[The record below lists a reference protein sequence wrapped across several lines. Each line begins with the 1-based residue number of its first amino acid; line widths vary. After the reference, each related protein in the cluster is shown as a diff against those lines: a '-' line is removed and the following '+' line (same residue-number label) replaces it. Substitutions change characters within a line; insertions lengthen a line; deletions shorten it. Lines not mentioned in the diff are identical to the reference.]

1 MKQTGRRIIFAGLVL
16 AVLAAGRDGLDR
28 WIDRTELPVVLAET
42 SVEVRERSGALLRA
56 FPVEDGRWRLATR
69 KDAVDRAYL
78 EMLITYEDR
87 RFHSHSGVDPL
98 AVLRATAQAALS
110 GRIVS
115 GASTLTMQ
123 VARLLEDSGTGDW
136 RGKLRQA
143 RVALALERRF
153 DKAQIL
159 DLYLLHAPFGGGV
172 EGVRA
177 ASLAWF
183 GKEPHR
189 LSAAEAA
196 LLVAL
201 TQSPETRRPD
211 RFPEAARAAR
221 DRIIGLMR
229 DQGRLAPDV
238 ARVALDEP
246 VPDAMTPLPR
256 LAMHTAEAL
265 RLSEPGQAVIQ
276 TTIDGPMQRSIE
288 ALLRERASQ
297 FGPGIGIAAMIADP
311 ASGEILV
318 SVGAAD
324 YSDAGGRQGFIDMT
338 RAPRSPG
345 STLKPLVYAMAFDQ
359 GIAHP
364 ETIIHDGP
372 VRFGTYA
379 PQNFDGV
386 FRGDVSLRK
395 ALQLSLNTPVV
406 QLAEAL
412 GPARIMAAMRGA
424 GTAPKL
430 AGTTPGLA
438 ITLGGVGLSLR
449 DLVQIYAGLANGG
462 SAPLLRETPGAPKMG
477 PRLVG
482 RDAAWHVADIL
493 RGAPVPQG
501 KPQNRIAFKTGTSY
515 GHRDAWAV
523 GWDGARVAAVWI
535 GRPDGTPM
543 PGAFGVDVAAPVL
556 FDIFA
561 RLPDG
566 FTPLPPPP
574 PETLMVET
582 SALPVPLRTFGRAGV
597 GVNDQDGPD
606 VLFPPDNARLAIG
619 EDGLVLKVAG
629 GAPPYSVL
637 LNGAPVR
644 ARTYAREIP
653 LNSPGRGF
661 STVVLIDAAG
671 RSDKVTIRID

>member
-1 MKQTGRRIIFAGLVL
+1 MRCTGRRIILAGLVL
-16 AVLAAGRDGLDR
+16 AALAAGRDVFDR
-28 WIDRTELPVVLAET
+28 WIDRTEIPFVLAET
-42 SVEVRERSGALLRA
+42 SVEVRDRSGALLRA
-56 FPVEDGRWRLATR
+56 FPVEDGRWRLAVR
-69 KDAVDRAYL
+69 NDVVDRDYL
-78 EMLITYEDR
+78 DMLIAYEDR
-87 RFHSHSGVDPL
+87 RYHRHAGVDPL
-98 AVLRATAQAALS
+98 AVLRAIAQAVQT

-143 RVALALERRF
+143 RVAMALERRF

-183 GKEPHR
+183 GKEPYR
-189 LSAAEAA
+189 LSTAEAA

-201 TQSPETRRPD
+201 PQSPETRRPD
-211 RFPEAARAAR
+211 RFPDAARAAR
-221 DRIIGLMR
+221 DRIIKLMLDR
-229 DQGRLAPDV
+229 GRLAPDV
-238 ARVALDEP
+238 ARPALAEP
-246 VPDAMTPLPR
+246 VPEKMAGLPR
-256 LAMHTAEAL
+256 LAMHTADAV
-265 RLSEPGQAVIQ
+265 RSAQPGREVID
-276 TTIDGPMQRSIE
+276 TTIDGGLQQSVE
-288 ALLRERASQ
+288 TLLRDRAGG

-311 ASGEILV
+311 SSGEILA

-324 YSDAGGRQGFIDMT
+324 YSDAAERHGFIDMT

-345 STLKPLVYAMAFDQ
+345 STLKPLVYGMAFDQ

-386 FRGDVSLRK
+386 FRGDVSTRR

-406 QLAEAL
+406 QIAEAL
-412 GPARIMAAMRGA
+412 GPARIMAAIRTTGA
-424 GTAPKL
+424 TPKL
-430 AGTTPGLA
+430 SGAVPGLA
-438 ITLGGVGLSLR
+438 ITLGGVGMSMR
-449 DLVQIYAGLANGG
+449 DILQIYAVLANGG
-462 SAPLLRETPGAPKMG
+462 EAPEIHEMRVKPTATPRILNRA
-477 PRLVG
+477 
-482 RDAAWHVADIL
+482 AAWHVGDIL
-493 RGAPVPQG
+493 RGAPVPRGQ
-501 KPQNRIAFKTGTSY
+501 PQNRIAFKTGTSY
-515 GHRDAWAV
+515 GHRDVWAV

-543 PGAFGVDVAAPVL
+543 PGAFGADVAAPVL
-556 FDIFA
+556 FDIFS
-561 RLPDG
+561 RLPEG
-566 FTPLPPPP
+566 FSPLPPPP

-582 SALPVPLRTFGRAGV
+582 SALPVPLRAFGRMGI
-597 GVNDQDGPD
+597 GMNDEDGPD

-619 EDGLVLKVAG
+619 GDGLVLKVAG

-637 LNGAPVR
+637 LNGAPMLSK
-644 ARTYAREIP
+644 TYAREIP
-653 LNSPGRGF
+653 LTSPGPGF

-671 RSDKVTIRID
+671 RSDKITIRID